1 MEVKD
6 RVVLITGGASGLGK
20 ATAIRLAAQGAKI
33 AIADRDVERGKG
45 VAEQLGSGAVFA
57 ACDVTNTEQV
67 AAAVEMTVKELGG
80 LNALVNCAGTGA
92 AIRTVSRKGMHDL
105 DIFKAIVNINLFG
118 TFDFVRQAAAR
129 MAENEPDEDGGRG
142 VIVNTASVAA
152 YDGQIGQVAYSASK
166 AGVVGMTITIARD
179 LSSMGIR
186 VCTICP
192 GIFETPLMLGA
203 SDDVINS
210 LKASVPHPKR
220 LGQPDEYASLAE
232 QIIRN
237 PYLNGETIR
246 LDGAIRMPPK

>member
-20 ATAIRLAAQGAKI
+20 ATALRLAEQGAKI

-45 VAEQLGSGAVFA
+45 VAEQLGGAAIFA
-57 ACDVTNTEQV
+57 VCDVTNTDQV
-67 AAAVEMTVKELGG
+67 KAAVDMTVKELGG
-80 LNALVNCAGTGA
+80 LDALVNCAGTGA
-92 AIRTVSRKGMHDL
+92 AMRTVGRSGMHDL
-105 DIFKAIVNINLFG
+105 DMFKAVVNVNLFG
-118 TFDFVRQAAAR
+118 TFDFIRQSAAR
-129 MAENEPDEDGGRG
+129 MVENEPDDDGARG

-152 YDGQIGQVAYSASK
+152 YDGQIGQAAYSASK
-166 AGVVGMTITIARD
+166 AGIVGMTITVARD
-179 LSSMGIR
+179 LATMGIR

-203 SDDVINS
+203 SDDVLNS
-210 LKASVPHPKR
+210 LRASVPHPKR
-220 LGQPDEYASLAE
+220 LGKPDEFASLAE